1 MTRRDPAAVGSD
13 VAAPGGAPTSE
24 TAARP
29 ALEAVPR
36 RAWLA
41 LATVAAAYMLI
52 SINVTGTNIAFPSI
66 EQTFSS
72 TPRTTLAWALS
83 GYSIVLASFMVMGG
97 RLADQLG
104 RRRIFN
110 TGLAIFLV
118 GSLLCAVSPVAAL
131 FIAGRVIQGF
141 GGALLVPSSLAL
153 VLPDFPPSR
162 RTSAVATWAATG
174 SLGAAAAPSLSAVIV
189 DLTSWRVV
197 YLLSV
202 PVVAAVALAGP
213 RLLRDSGVTTE
224 RQAMDLIGIP
234 MGTAAIGLLALGIIE
249 GPRWGWG
256 SPQILAAFG
265 GVAIL
270 APLFVLRSLRH
281 PAPLLN
287 LRLFKNRAVWSANLA
302 NIFMAMMGLSIWL
315 VWPLFLTQI
324 WGYSLLSAGLAITPG
339 PVCSAFVGFTAGRLA
354 DRHGPRILIS
364 VGSVFPILAMLWMV
378 WRFGPEPHYVTVFL
392 PATILF
398 SLGFGLTFSPL
409 NGAALRGVDPSA
421 FGEVNAT
428 FNTVRNLGGGLGV
441 AIVVAL
447 LGNEQPIPFE
457 RFDHTFFAMAF
468 LGIVPVVVIGL
479 FYPKG
484 TG

>member
-1 MTRRDPAAVGSD
+1 MNDGEPRPDATVDPPPDEGS
-13 VAAPGGAPTSE
+13 S
-24 TAARP
+24 RP
-29 ALEAVPR
+29 SLEAVPTR
-36 RAWLA
+36 TWLA
-41 LATVAAAYMLI
+41 LATVAATYMLI
-52 SINVTGTNIAFPSI
+52 AMNVTGTNIAFPSI
-66 EQTFSS
+66 EKTFAS

-83 GYSIVLASFMVMGG
+83 GYSIVLASFMVVGG

-104 RRRIFN
+104 RKRIFN
-110 TGLAIFLV
+110 TGLAVFLA
-118 GSLLCAVSPVAAL
+118 GSLLCAAAPVSVL

-162 RTSAVATWAATG
+162 RTSAVAYWAATG
-174 SLGAAAAPSLSAVIV
+174 SLGAAAAPSLSAVVV

-197 YLLSV
+197 YLLLV
-202 PVVAAVALAGP
+202 PVVAAIAIVGP
-213 RLLRDSGVTTE
+213 RLLHDSGPIGE
-224 RQAMDLIGIP
+224 RQALDLLGIP

-249 GPRWGWG
+249 GPRWGWT
-256 SPQILAAFG
+256 SPPILAAFTG
-265 GVAIL
+265 FVIL
-270 APLFVLRSLRH
+270 APLFVVRSLRH
-281 PAPLLN
+281 SAPLLN
-287 LRLFKNRAVWSANLA
+287 LRLFTNRAVWSANLA

-324 WGYSLLSAGLAITPG
+324 WGYSLLRAGLAITPG
-339 PVCSAFVGFTAGRLA
+339 PVCSALVGVIAGRLA
-354 DRHGPRILIS
+354 DRHGPRLLIS
-364 VGSVFPILAMLWMV
+364 IGSMFPILAMLWMV

-447 LGNEQPIPFE
+447 LGNAQPIPFE
-457 RFDHTFFAMAF
+457 SFDHTFFAMAF
-468 LGIVPVVVIGL
+468 IGIVPVLVIGL

-484 TG
+484 AG

>member
-1 MTRRDPAAVGSD
+1 MNDGEPRPDATVDPPPDEGS
-13 VAAPGGAPTSE
+13 S
-24 TAARP
+24 RP
-29 ALEAVPR
+29 SLEAVPTR
-36 RAWLA
+36 TWLA

-52 SINVTGTNIAFPSI
+52 AMNVTGTNIAFPSI
-66 EQTFSS
+66 EKTFAS
-72 TPRTTLAWALS
+72 TPRTTLVWALS
-83 GYSIVLASFMVMGG
+83 GYSIVLASFMVVGG

-104 RRRIFN
+104 RKRIFN
-110 TGLAIFLV
+110 TGLAVFLA
-118 GSLLCAVSPVAAL
+118 GSLLCAAAPVSVL

-162 RTSAVATWAATG
+162 RTSAVAYWAATG
-174 SLGAAAAPSLSAVIV
+174 SLGAAAAPSLSAVVV

-197 YLLSV
+197 YLLLV
-202 PVVAAVALAGP
+202 PVVAAIAIVGP
-213 RLLRDSGVTTE
+213 RLLHDSGPIGE
-224 RQAMDLIGIP
+224 RQALDLLGIP

-249 GPRWGWG
+249 GPRWGWT
-256 SPQILAAFG
+256 SPPILAAFTG
-265 GVAIL
+265 FVIL
-270 APLFVLRSLRH
+270 APLFVVRSLRH
-281 PAPLLN
+281 SAPLLN
-287 LRLFKNRAVWSANLA
+287 LRLFTNRAVWSANLA

-324 WGYSLLSAGLAITPG
+324 WGYSLLRAGLAITPG
-339 PVCSAFVGFTAGRLA
+339 PVCSALVGVIAGRLA
-354 DRHGPRILIS
+354 DRHGPRLLIS
-364 VGSVFPILAMLWMV
+364 IGSMFPILAMLWMV

-447 LGNEQPIPFE
+447 LGNAQPIPFE
-457 RFDHTFFAMAF
+457 SFDHTFFAMAF
-468 LGIVPVVVIGL
+468 IGIVPVLVIGL

-484 TG
+484 AG

>member
-1 MTRRDPAAVGSD
+1 MNDGEPRPDATVDPPPDEGS
-13 VAAPGGAPTSE
+13 S
-24 TAARP
+24 RP
-29 ALEAVPR
+29 SLEAVPTR
-36 RAWLA
+36 TWLA

-52 SINVTGTNIAFPSI
+52 AMNVTGTNIAFPSI
-66 EQTFSS
+66 EKTFAS

-83 GYSIVLASFMVMGG
+83 GYSIVLASFMVVGG

-104 RRRIFN
+104 RKRIFN
-110 TGLAIFLV
+110 TGLAVFLA
-118 GSLLCAVSPVAAL
+118 GSLLCAAAPVSVL

-162 RTSAVATWAATG
+162 RTSAVAYWAATG
-174 SLGAAAAPSLSAVIV
+174 SLGAAAAPSLSAVVV

-197 YLLSV
+197 YLLLV
-202 PVVAAVALAGP
+202 PVVAAIAIVGP
-213 RLLRDSGVTTE
+213 RLLHDSGPIGE
-224 RQAMDLIGIP
+224 RQALDLLGIP
-234 MGTAAIGLLALGIIE
+234 MGTAAVGLLALGIIE
-249 GPRWGWG
+249 GPRWGWT
-256 SPQILAAFG
+256 SPPILAAFTG
-265 GVAIL
+265 FVIL
-270 APLFVLRSLRH
+270 APLFVVRSLRH
-281 PAPLLN
+281 SAPLLN
-287 LRLFKNRAVWSANLA
+287 LRLFTNRAVWSANLA

-324 WGYSLLSAGLAITPG
+324 WGYSLLRAGLAITPG
-339 PVCSAFVGFTAGRLA
+339 PVCSALVGVIAGRLA
-354 DRHGPRILIS
+354 DRHGPRLLIS
-364 VGSVFPILAMLWMV
+364 IGSMFPILAMLWMV

-447 LGNEQPIPFE
+447 LGNAQPIPFE
-457 RFDHTFFAMAF
+457 SFDHTFFAMAF
-468 LGIVPVVVIGL
+468 IGIVPVLVIGL

-484 TG
+484 AG

>member
-1 MTRRDPAAVGSD
+1 MSTIDAATTDQRRNRDSLESVPA
-13 VAAPGGAPTSE
+13 
-24 TAARP
+24 
-29 ALEAVPR
+29 

-41 LATVAAAYMLI
+41 LATVAAAFMLT

-104 RRRIFN
+104 RRKVFT
-110 TGLAIFLV
+110 TGVLIFLV
-118 GSLLCAVSPVAAL
+118 VSLLCAAAPVAAA

-153 VLPDFPPSR
+153 VLPEFPASR
-162 RTSAVATWAATG
+162 RTSAVATWAASG
-174 SLGAAAAPSLSAVIV
+174 SVGAAVAPSLSAVIV

-197 YLLSV
+197 YLLAV
-202 PVVAAVALAGP
+202 PVVVVVLVAGG
-213 RLLRDSGVTTE
+213 RLLPHSQPAATVSRL
-224 RQAMDLIGIP
+224 DLVGIP

-249 GPRWGWG
+249 GPSWGWA
-256 SPQILAAFG
+256 SPRIVGVFAA
-265 GVAIL
+265 VAVL

-287 LRLFKNRAVWSANLA
+287 LRIFKVRTVWSANLA
-302 NIFMAMMGLSIWL
+302 NVFMSMMGLSIWL
-315 VWPLFLTQI
+315 VWPLFLTQV
-324 WGYSLLSAGLAITPG
+324 WGYSLLKAGLAITPG
-339 PVCSAFVGFTAGRLA
+339 PMCSAAVGITAGRLA
-354 DRHGPRILIS
+354 DRHGPRVLIS
-364 VGSVFPILAMLWMV
+364 IGSVFPILSMLWMV
-378 WRFGPEPHYVTVFL
+378 WRFGPEPHYVSTFL

-398 SLGFGLTFSPL
+398 SLGFGFTFSPL
-409 NGAALRGVDPSA
+409 NGAALRGVDASA

-447 LGNEQPIPFE
+447 LGNDRPIPFD

-468 LGIVPVVVIGL
+468 LGIVPVIVIGL
-479 FYPKG
+479 FYPRG
-484 TG
+484 AQDPS

>member
-1 MTRRDPAAVGSD
+1 MKQREPSAVGTE
-13 VAAPGGAPTSE
+13 PGRSPTPAGSHP
-24 TAARP
+24 TPRP
-29 ALEAVPR
+29 MLEAVPR

-41 LATVAAAYMLI
+41 LATVAVAYMLI

-118 GSLLCAVSPVAAL
+118 GSLLCAGSPVASL
-131 FIAGRVIQGF
+131 FIAGRVVQGF

-213 RLLRDSGVTTE
+213 RLLRDSGVTAE

-249 GPRWGWG
+249 GPRWGWA

-265 GVAIL
+265 GVAVL
-270 APLFVLRSLRH
+270 APLFVVRSLRH

-287 LRLFKNRAVWSANLA
+287 LRLIDWRRHCSDGLLFSCQFSLETCDLLLRAIFGFALIIDVCLA
-302 NIFMAMMGLSIWL
+302 
-315 VWPLFLTQI
+315 
-324 WGYSLLSAGLAITPG
+324 
-339 PVCSAFVGFTAGRLA
+339 
-354 DRHGPRILIS
+354 
-364 VGSVFPILAMLWMV
+364 
-378 WRFGPEPHYVTVFL
+378 FL
-392 PATILF
+392 PDLLFKLCLIDGRRHSSKCLLF
-398 SLGFGLTFSPL
+398 SC
-409 NGAALRGVDPSA
+409 
-421 FGEVNAT
+421 
-428 FNTVRNLGGGLGV
+428 
-441 AIVVAL
+441 
-447 LGNEQPIPFE
+447 
-457 RFDHTFFAMAF
+457 
-468 LGIVPVVVIGL
+468 
-479 FYPKG
+479 
-484 TG
+484 

>member
-1 MTRRDPAAVGSD
+1 MNDGEPRPDATVDPPPDEGS
-13 VAAPGGAPTSE
+13 S
-24 TAARP
+24 RP
-29 ALEAVPR
+29 SLEAVPTR
-36 RAWLA
+36 TWLA

-52 SINVTGTNIAFPSI
+52 AMNVTGTNIAFPSI
-66 EQTFSS
+66 EKTFAS

-83 GYSIVLASFMVMGG
+83 GYSIVLASFMVVGG

-104 RRRIFN
+104 RKRIFN
-110 TGLAIFLV
+110 TGLAVFLA
-118 GSLLCAVSPVAAL
+118 GSLLCAAAPVSVL

-162 RTSAVATWAATG
+162 RTSAVAYWAATG
-174 SLGAAAAPSLSAVIV
+174 SLGAAAAPSLSAVVV

-197 YLLSV
+197 YLLLV
-202 PVVAAVALAGP
+202 PVVAAIAIVGP
-213 RLLRDSGVTTE
+213 RLLHDSGPIGE
-224 RQAMDLIGIP
+224 RQALDLLGIP

-249 GPRWGWG
+249 GPRWGWT
-256 SPQILAAFG
+256 SPPILAAFTG
-265 GVAIL
+265 FVIL
-270 APLFVLRSLRH
+270 APLFVVRSLRH
-281 PAPLLN
+281 SAPLLN
-287 LRLFKNRAVWSANLA
+287 LRLFTNRAVWSANLA

-324 WGYSLLSAGLAITPG
+324 WGYSLLRAGLAITPG
-339 PVCSAFVGFTAGRLA
+339 PVCSALVGVIAGRLA
-354 DRHGPRILIS
+354 DRHGPRLLIS
-364 VGSVFPILAMLWMV
+364 IGSMFPILAMLWMV

-447 LGNEQPIPFE
+447 LGNAQPIPFE
-457 RFDHTFFAMAF
+457 SFDHTFFAMAF
-468 LGIVPVVVIGL
+468 IGIVPVLVIGL

-484 TG
+484 AG